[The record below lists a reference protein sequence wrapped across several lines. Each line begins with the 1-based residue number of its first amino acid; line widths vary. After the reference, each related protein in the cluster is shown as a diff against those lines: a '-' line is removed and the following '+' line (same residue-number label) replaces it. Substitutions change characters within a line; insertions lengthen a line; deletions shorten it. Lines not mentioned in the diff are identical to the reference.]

1 MALVAVPH
9 CPEIRIC
16 IGTEPPIVSVPV
28 SMKWSFKLKTYD
40 CQIDRRTYWKVYVI
54 IYRLKMKKIFKG
66 LFNRKGQKEEKDKTT
81 PSANI
86 KCKECGMQF
95 QSKDNLQV
103 HKKKAHSGK

>member
-1 MALVAVPH
+1 
-9 CPEIRIC
+9 
-16 IGTEPPIVSVPV
+16 
-28 SMKWSFKLKTYD
+28 
-40 CQIDRRTYWKVYVI
+40 
-54 IYRLKMKKIFKG
+54 MKKIFKG